1 MFGRRT
7 SRQGSETDGLGD
19 GVDWSAVQDLVILV
33 QNKQILSKDTL
44 AGIKKSLKSP
54 SKSHVCKTLTALDSI
69 AANCT
74 PSIRL
79 QLADA
84 KWTEMLISVCYKNPT
99 AALPICQL
107 FSNWVCSYSHEQL
120 GHSANFA
127 SQALKQKGYAIPPP
141 APLAYHMVSL

>member
-1 MFGRRT
+1 M
-7 SRQGSETDGLGD
+7 
-19 GVDWSAVQDLVILV
+19 DWIAVQDLITLV
-33 QNKQILSKDTL
+33 QTKQTLSKDIL
-44 AGIKKSLKSP
+44 AGIKKSLKAP
-54 SKSHVCKTLTALDSI
+54 SKSHVCKTLTTLDSI

-84 KWTEMLISVCYKNPT
+84 KWIEMLISVCYKNPT

-127 SQALKQKGYAIPPP
+127 SQALTQKGYAIPPP